1 MRTVPRSLR
10 AEILLLFQSSLRY
23 LVTYRFPMG
32 KVLLLCNV
40 RPRPTIPNPVTPV
53 AAPEKPLH
61 EPLHDCGNVH
71 L

>member
-10 AEILLLFQSSLRY
+10 AEILLLFPILPTLPGYLSLPDGYLRY
-23 LVTYRFPMG
+23 
-32 KVLLLCNV
+32 CNV